1 MRKEEIILSALTKD
15 SDFVKKVMPHMQAD
29 FFQDRKEKIVF
40 QLIDEFYTKYQ
51 KLPTRDVLSL
61 ELEELKNVPESE
73 FDDTKEVLKSAFVDS
88 YEYEPQWLLDET
100 EKFCKERAVY
110 NAIMQS
116 VMIINGEDKRRG
128 EGEIPKLLSE
138 ALNISFDHAIGH
150 DYFADAERRFDF
162 YNQQEN
168 RIPCSIDLLN
178 KVTSGGIPKKTLNI
192 VVAQPKG
199 GKSLVMCSLACDY
212 LRRGLNVL
220 YITLELAEERVGE
233 RVDAN
238 MFNVPIHEIKNL
250 DRDVFT
256 SKIDRLKSK
265 THGKLKI
272 KEYPTKSASAANF
285 RVLLDDLLLKEEF
298 KPDVVFIDYLG
309 IAASSQYKNAGSN
322 VNSYTYQKAVS
333 EELRAIAVEYEL
345 MLWTAVQTNRS
356 GFNNSDFD
364 IDSISDS
371 TGPLM
376 TADFVLGIIRTPE
389 LDEMHQMILKQLASR
404 YGDPEYYK
412 RFIVGLDKSRMKI
425 YNVEESAQSNITQ
438 DVSDKSSSESSEKP
452 SLDRYSKAKKTV
464 NATDEWEF

>member
-51 KLPTRDVLSL
+51 KLPTRDVLNL

-128 EGEIPKLLSE
+128 DGEIPKMLQD
-138 ALNISFDHAIGH
+138 ALAISFDNDIGH
-150 DYFADAERRFDF
+150 DYFRNARERFDF
-162 YNQQEN
+162 YHRKEN

-178 KVTSGGIPKKTLNI
+178 KVTDSGLPRKCLAIAAAMTG
-192 VVAQPKG
+192 G
-199 GKSLVMCSLACDY
+199 GKSLFMCSLASDY
-212 LRRGLNVL
+212 LKQGLNVL
-220 YITLELAEERVGE
+220 YITLELAEERVAE
-233 RVDAN
+233 RIDAN
-238 MFNVPIHEIKNL
+238 LFNTPIQNL
-250 DRDVFT
+250 KDVDLDSFMT
-256 SKIDRLKSK
+256 QIDFLKSK
-265 THGKLKI
+265 THGTLKI
-272 KEYPTKSASAANF
+272 KEYPPSTVSAANF
-285 RVLLDDLLLKEEF
+285 RLLIDDLKQKEDF
-298 KPDVVFIDYLG
+298 VPDVCFVDYLG
-309 IAASSQYKNAGSN
+309 ITASARYKGSAN
-322 VNSYTYQKAVS
+322 VNSYTIQKAVA
-333 EELRAIAVEYEL
+333 EELRAIAVEYNML
-345 MLWTAVQTNRS
+345 LWTAVQTNRS
-356 GFNNSDFD
+356 GFNASDFD
-364 IDSISDS
+364 LENISDS
-371 TGPLM
+371 SGPSM
-376 TADFVLGIIRTPE
+376 SADFMLGIIRTPE
-389 LDEMHQMILKQLASR
+389 LDELNQTMIKQLKNRFGAL
-404 YGDPEYYK
+404 DYYRK
-412 RFIVGLDKSRMKI
+412 FVVGIDRSRMRI

-438 DVSDKSSSESSEKP
+438 DVSDSRSNQAEKP